1 MPSVVNIAASD
12 FTAFVR
18 VMPHS
23 EYPSGSSC
31 ICKACQEVTDRYT
44 TQRFGDN
51 LTELRWGFGGIDLG
65 CTSES
70 VMDNSNAA
78 GLGCFHEGGF
88 DIADMKTL
96 ANERSQSRLWSG
108 MHFSASVPTDEE
120 LCQGLGSL
128 GLDLMNLLR
137 NNSTLGRSTHGS
149 RIATCLFYLFRRSNT
164 GTDLGEH
171 CISQRSDQHRN
182 NHNHDG
188 SDAYAKLRGW
198 TTSRLFPI
206 DLFINNH

>member
-1 MPSVVNIAASD
+1 
-12 FTAFVR
+12 
-18 VMPHS
+18 MPHS
-23 EYPSGSSC
+23 EYQSGSSC
-31 ICKACQEVTDRYT
+31 ICKAYQEVTDRYT

-137 NNSTLGRSTHGS
+137 NNSTLG
-149 RIATCLFYLFRRSNT
+149 
-164 GTDLGEH
+164 
-171 CISQRSDQHRN
+171 DQHTAQASRPVC
-182 NHNHDG
+182 
-188 SDAYAKLRGW
+188 STYFDAPTPGPTSESTVSPNGATNTETTTTTPAPTPMPSSGIGLRVVCSPW
-198 TTSRLFPI
+198 ICSSTTTE
-206 DLFINNH
+206 FISKMTRSVVAFLWI